1 MAVEM
6 VLSPPD
12 FESKEDAHPVI
23 NETDRNPT
31 ITQCNTLMEQNGI
44 IAENPVK
51 APPMLFNPCSV
62 STTVPTK
69 QPS

>member
-12 FESKEDAHPVI
+12 FESNEDAHPVI
-23 NETDRNPT
+23 NGTDRNPT

-44 IAENPVK
+44 IGENPVK
-51 APPMLFNPCSV
+51 APPMLFKPCSV
-62 STTVPTK
+62 LTTMPTK